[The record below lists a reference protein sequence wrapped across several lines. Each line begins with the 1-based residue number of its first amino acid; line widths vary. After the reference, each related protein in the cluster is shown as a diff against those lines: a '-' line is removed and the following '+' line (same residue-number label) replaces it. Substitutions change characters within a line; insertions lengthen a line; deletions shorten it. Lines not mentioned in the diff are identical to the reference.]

1 MTYISVAQNA
11 SEISGRPVGRSWPKR
26 FLKRHSDLKMKKTQ
40 GLEKAW
46 AKALNQFA
54 VDKFFDTLEGLIDEY
69 KILPGNIY
77 NMDKKGI
84 QLGNWCESDCNN

>member
-1 MTYISVAQNA
+1 MTYVSVAHYA
-11 SEISGRPVGRSWPKR
+11 SEISGQPVRGLWPKH
-26 FLKRHSDLKMKKTQ
+26 FLKHHPDLKMKKTQ

-77 NMDKKGI
+77 NMDEG
-84 QLGNWCESDCNN
+84 C